1 LLIGIGVIFLALI
14 ALAVDVARF
23 TGEFHSFDK
32 GFPGS
37 CAVIPLGGSSEDIQ
51 IDRERGIAYLS
62 VLNRA
67 SLGQG
72 DADNGS
78 IMMLDLN
85 RPEPS
90 ARAAMAY
97 DPDDFHPQGLS
108 LFKHAA
114 QAPRLFAISH
124 RPDGSQTVEIA
135 EAGASGEFFPK
146 ETIRNPAFVHPNAI
160 AAVGARQFYLANDSG
175 AGGKLGRAIEFLFR
189 RGLSTLIYYDGAGAH
204 VVATGLKFP
213 AGLALSPDA
222 SRLYVGEAL
231 GQQLRIYRR
240 DLTSGEITLDE
251 TVSLDTA
258 PDNLNV
264 DADGIVW
271 IAAHPRLLRFFE
283 HLRNPERHAPT
294 QVLRFD
300 PRRLAPADGEKDSR
314 LSQVYA
320 NDGAQ
325 ISAGTVAAHWHDEF
339 LIGALLDHK
348 VMICK
353 PRP

>member
-1 LLIGIGVIFLALI
+1 LIGIGVIFLALI

-23 TGEFHSFDK
+23 TGEFRSFDK

-37 CAVIPLGGSSEDIQ
+37 CAVVPLGGSSADIQ

-62 VLNRA
+62 FLNRA

-72 DADNGS
+72 DTGNGT
-78 IMMLDLN
+78 IMLLDLN
-85 RPEPS
+85 LPEPS
-90 ARAAMAY
+90 ALAAMAY
-97 DPDDFHPQGLS
+97 DPDDFRPYGLS

-135 EAGASGEFFPK
+135 EAGAGGEFFPK

-160 AAVGARQFYLANDSG
+160 AAVGSRQFYLATDSG
-175 AGGKLGRAIEFLFR
+175 AGGKLGRATEVLFR
-189 RGLSTLIYYDGAGAH
+189 RGLSTLIYYDGAEAH

-222 SRLYVGEAL
+222 SRLYVAEAL
-231 GQQLRIYRR
+231 AQQLRVYRR
-240 DLTSGEITLDE
+240 DLASGAITPEE

-264 DADGIVW
+264 DSDGVVW
-271 IAAHPRLLRFFE
+271 IAAHPRLLSFFE
-283 HLRNPERHAPT
+283 HLRDPKRQAPT

-300 PRRLAPADGEKDSR
+300 PRGLKPAGGEKDSR
-314 LSQVYA
+314 LSQVFA

-325 ISAGTVAAHWHDEF
+325 ISAGSVAAHWHDEF

-353 PRP
+353 PSP